1 VVQHGMGWERASW
14 NPMSPCADLVEHEQI
29 VGGSGGG
36 LVMEAE
42 WAKNIEL
49 AKVAG
54 RNLLEKGL

>member
-1 VVQHGMGWERASW
+1 MGWERASW